1 MNKPTQQFEK
11 NGRSKTAEFREIVA
25 VRHLEFAVMFS
36 EFERLLARLYRCAN
50 RSERVFRQQASLD
63 IL

>member
-36 EFERLLARLYRCAN
+36 EFERLLARLYRCFD
-50 RSERVFRQQASLD
+50 SMQV
-63 IL
+63 